1 MDNVEFYHSKLWIIV
16 DILISS
22 WIIFYFLLDKNI
34 YTDGFQCRSAARIR
48 SPPWC
53 DLESDHF
60 LQPLLSLENSICSNF
75 FWYVCRMYHVCTCIS
90 ISDTYIYIYLYIF
103 YIHTYVRTYVYVY
116 IYIFY
121 IHTCMHASIHYI
133 TLHCIALHCTAL
145 HCIALH
151 VYIYILC
158 ICVYVYV
165 CMYICVCMCIRI

>member
-90 ISDTYIYIYLYIF
+90 ISDTYIYIYIYIYST
-103 YIHTYVRTYVYVY
+103 YIRTYVHMYMY
-116 IYIFY
+116 ISIYSTYIRA
-121 IHTCMHASIHYI
+121 CMHPYI
-133 TLHCIALHCTAL
+133 TLHCTAL

-151 VYIYILC
+151 CITRIYIYC
-158 ICVYVYV
+158 VYV